1 MTEYPQ
7 RASNSFSERMRLIRF
22 RRKNE
27 NLHFWSEVKIVPRW
41 LVWVVVVV
49 FLAAQTTAAYV
60 NLSGGLE
67 PNFFPPGLQGRTI
80 LSSVGLALMVTLVW
94 LFLAS
99 FVLLTGYVY
108 RDAKRRGMSAGLW
121 TFLVVVLWPA
131 YFAIGY
137 IIYFLLREPLPYAC
151 PQCQTVVGARF
162 NYCPSCKR
170 DLHPC
175 CPQCKSEIVETDK
188 FCPNCGQDLSATV
201 GVPGGLP
208 EVQRSS

>member
-7 RASNSFSERMRLIRF
+7 RATNSFSERMRMVRF

-27 NLHFWSEVKIVPRW
+27 KLRFWNEVKIVPRW
-41 LVWVVVVV
+41 LIFVVVVV
-49 FLAAQTTAAYV
+49 FLAAQATAAYV

-67 PNFFPPGLQGRTI
+67 PNFFPPGLQGHNM
-80 LSSVGLALMVTLVW
+80 LSALGLAAMVTLMW
-94 LFLAS
+94 LFFAS

-151 PQCQTVVGARF
+151 PQCKTVVGARF

-201 GVPGGLP
+201 GVPAGFP
-208 EVQRSS
+208 EAQRSS